1 MTEARENPHLGTL
14 SIPCLYKSQKDKAMD
29 QALIRTQ
36 VEMPETAEGY
46 DGSGGP
52 AGKPLGNWSVLE
64 VIHWSFTP
72 EIT

>member
-36 VEMPETAEGY
+36 VEMPETAEG
-46 DGSGGP
+46 
-52 AGKPLGNWSVLE
+52 
-64 VIHWSFTP
+64 
-72 EIT
+72 